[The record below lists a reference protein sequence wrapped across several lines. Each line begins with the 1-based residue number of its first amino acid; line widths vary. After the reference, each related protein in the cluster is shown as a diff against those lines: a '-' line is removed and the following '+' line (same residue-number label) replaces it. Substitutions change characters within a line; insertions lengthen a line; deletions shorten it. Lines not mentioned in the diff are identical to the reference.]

1 MINHLIKVTAAIP
14 GLKVA
19 DITYN
24 TDRIIEMIEGLS
36 DSGLIVFPELSVTG
50 YTCAD
55 LFNSDL
61 LLKKALDSLIR
72 IAKETSGKG
81 YTVLVGVPIRFK
93 NCIYNCAALLSRGEI
108 KALIPKTYLP
118 NYSEFYECRW
128 FASGKDIKS

>member
-14 GLKVA
+14 ELKVA

-61 LLKKALDSLIR
+61 LLKKALDALIR
-72 IAKETSGKG
+72 IAKETSDKG
-81 YTVLVGVPIRFK
+81 FTVLVGVPIRFK

-118 NYSEFYECRW
+118 NYSEF
-128 FASGKDIKS
+128 